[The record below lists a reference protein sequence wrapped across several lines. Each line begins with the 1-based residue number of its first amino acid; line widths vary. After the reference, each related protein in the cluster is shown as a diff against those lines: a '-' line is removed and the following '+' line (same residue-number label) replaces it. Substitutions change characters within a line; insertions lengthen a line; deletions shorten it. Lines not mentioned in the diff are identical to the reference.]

1 MQAWMVRTKCK
12 RTLEYP
18 HKCQMIVAKID
29 VQIISDFQADFCPDG
44 PSGIGWA
51 LILSGLYKQASKK
64 LKKAI
69 FSRSPL
75 QNRRRGEKHCLK
87 HVSSKKYTRGA
98 MVLCLLRH
106 SYFRPLR
113 FPLSEQ
119 NHRVIKQYKSR
130 SLSLRLYEDWD
141 TWSMSG
147 LLSRPSICRTSY
159 VRITPPG
166 NQRLGR
172 SFCPHF

>member
-1 MQAWMVRTKCK
+1 
-12 RTLEYP
+12 
-18 HKCQMIVAKID
+18 MIVVKID
-29 VQIISDFQADFCPDG
+29 VRIISNFQADFCPDG
-44 PSGIGWA
+44 LSGIGWA

-75 QNRRRGEKHCLK
+75 QNCRRGEKHCLK
-87 HVSSKKYTRGA
+87 HSSSKKYMCGA
-98 MVLCLLRH
+98 IVLCLLRH

-113 FPLSEQ
+113 FPLLEQ

-130 SLSLRLYEDWD
+130 SLLLSLYEDWD

-147 LLSRPSICRTSY
+147 LRSRPSICRTSY
-159 VRITPPG
+159 VWITPPG

-172 SFCPHF
+172 SFCLYF